1 MAEVAYFGIRHHGPG
16 SARRLLQALDQLQPR
31 QVLIEGPSDLSD
43 LMPALFH
50 PLACPPVA
58 LLSYAEDDPLRASFW
73 PFETYSPEYQAIR
86 WAESRGVALQ
96 FIDLP
101 SAVILARDPD
111 DATRARRND
120 PIADLA
126 HAAGHDDPESWWND
140 LFEVGGA
147 GERDGAD
154 VFPAVASAMAALRE
168 GQPPSGDD
176 IPREAQMRLAI
187 AEAAKGEGPVAV
199 VCGAWHVP
207 ALTAPY
213 PKAADREVLKGLRR
227 VKTRATW
234 VPWTTQRLSR
244 YSGYGAGVPAPGWYR
259 HLWDEGAGQSAQ
271 VRWVARV
278 GAALREAGHLVS
290 TASLIEVQRLAV
302 SLAALRDRPAPGFE
316 ELREASVACLMGGT
330 VELWSLIEADL
341 LLGGA
346 VGTIPP
352 DLPLAP
358 LLDDLE
364 RQQKATRLKPEALP
378 RELPIDLRSEAGTVR
393 SQLLHRLAILGVPW
407 GRITDAGRSRGTFRE
422 KWVLAWEPEL
432 AVALVDNL
440 VWGPTIEAAA
450 SALLIDGMGKAPTLA
465 ALAAA
470 VEHALTADLPKAAQA
485 GIAALDTLA
494 ARTDDAAALLAA
506 LPALVDTLRYGTAR
520 DLDRAPLAALAERVT
535 AQAAVALPY
544 AGRNLDAATAAAMS
558 DAVTAAHRAV
568 LLAEFPDP
576 VREAWLAA
584 LATLST
590 SAPTSRKLAGC
601 ATRLLYEAA
610 RTSPEDVADRIGLAL
625 SLGTPVAEAA
635 AYFEGFF
642 AGASQRLIH
651 DAALRAAVDNWMQ
664 GLDEDD
670 FIAALPLF
678 RRVFSELARTE
689 RQMLMQAALSGPRTA
704 QVTADEDHP
713 AWAAH
718 LATLTRILTGEGYP

>member
-1 MAEVAYFGIRHHGPG
+1 MAEVACFGIRHHGPG
-16 SARRLLQALDQLQPR
+16 SARRLVQALDRLQPR

-43 LMPALFH
+43 LMPSLVH
-50 PLACPPVA
+50 PLARPPLA
-58 LLSYAEDDPLRASFW
+58 LLAYAEDDPARASFW

-86 WAESRGVALQ
+86 WAVTHGAGLQ

-101 SAVILARDPD
+101 STAILARDPA
-111 DATRARRND
+111 ATQAPRAD

-126 HAAGHDDPESWWND
+126 TAAGHADPESWWND
-140 LFEVGGA
+140 LFEVEGA
-147 GERDGAD
+147 EPD
-154 VFPAVASAMAALRE
+154 VFAAVAAAMAALRE
-168 GQPPSGDD
+168 GQPTTGDD

-187 AEAAKGEGPVAV
+187 AEAAKGDGPIAV

-207 ALTAPY
+207 ALTAPH
-213 PKAADREVLKGLRR
+213 PKAADREALKGLPR

-234 VPWTTQRLSR
+234 VPWTTRRLSR

-259 HLWDEGAGQSAQ
+259 HLWDQGAGQGAQ
-271 VRWVARV
+271 VRWVARI

-316 ELREASVACLMGGT
+316 ELREAAVACLMGGT
-330 VELWSLIEADL
+330 PELWSLIEAEL
-341 LLGGA
+341 LLGA
-346 VGTIPP
+346 DVGTIPP

-364 RQQKATRLKPEALP
+364 RQQRATRLKPEALA
-378 RELPIDLRSEAGTVR
+378 RELLIDLRSDAGMAR
-393 SQLLHRLAILGVPW
+393 STLLHRLAILGVPW
-407 GRITDAGRSRGTFRE
+407 GRPTDAGRSRGTFRE

-450 SALLIDGMGKAPTLA
+450 SALLVDGMAKAATLA
-465 ALAAA
+465 ALADT
-470 VEHALTADLPKAAQA
+470 VEQALTADLPKAAEA
-485 GIAALDTLA
+485 GIVLLDTLVA
-494 ARTDDAAALLAA
+494 QTDDATALLSA
-506 LPALVDTLRYGTAR
+506 LPSLVDTLRYGTAR

-544 AGRNLDAATAAAMS
+544 AGRNLDAATAAALAQ
-558 DAVTAAHRAV
+558 AVVAAHRAV
-568 LLAEFPDP
+568 LLAEFPQP
-576 VREAWLAA
+576 VHEAWISA
-584 LATLST
+584 LATLSAAAQT
-590 SAPTSRKLAGC
+590 ARQLAGC
-601 ATRLLYEAA
+601 ATRLLYEVAQI
-610 RTSPEDVADRIGLAL
+610 SPGDVADRIGLAL

-651 DAALRAAVDNWMQ
+651 DAALCAAVDGWMQ

-670 FIAALPLF
+670 FVAALPLF
-678 RRVFSELARTE
+678 RRVFSDLARTE
-689 RQMLMQAALSGPRTA
+689 RQMLMQAALSGPRPA
-704 QVTADEDHP
+704 PATADADNP
-713 AWAAH
+713 AWEAH
-718 LATLTRILTGEGYP
+718 LATLTRILTGGGYP

>member
-16 SARRLLQALDQLQPR
+16 SARRLVQALDRLQPR
-31 QVLIEGPSDLSD
+31 QVLIEGPCDLSD
-43 LMPALFH
+43 LMPALAH
-50 PLACPPVA
+50 PLARPPLA
-58 LLSYAEDDPLRASFW
+58 LLAYAEDDPARASFW

-86 WAESRGVALQ
+86 WAVSHGAGLQ

-101 SAVILARDPD
+101 STAKLARETEAEIPQS
-111 DATRARRND
+111 D

-126 HAAGHDDPESWWND
+126 QAAGHADPESWWND
-140 LFEVGGA
+140 LFEVGG
-147 GERDGAD
+147 DGAD
-154 VFPAVASAMAALRE
+154 VFAAVASAMAALRE
-168 GQPPSGDD
+168 GQPATSDD

-207 ALTAPY
+207 ALQALH
-213 PKAADREVLKGLRR
+213 PKAADREALKGLPR

-234 VPWTTQRLSR
+234 VPWTTRRLSR

-259 HLWDEGAGQSAQ
+259 HLWDQGAGQGAQ
-271 VRWVARV
+271 VHWVARI
-278 GAALREAGHLVS
+278 GGALREAGHLVS

-302 SLAALRDRPAPGFE
+302 TLAALRDRPAPGFE

-330 VELWSLIEADL
+330 PELWSLIEAEL
-341 LLGGA
+341 LLGND

-364 RQQKATRLKPEALP
+364 RQQRATRLKPEALP
-378 RELPIDLRSEAGTVR
+378 RELMIDLRSDAGTAR
-393 SQLLHRLAILGVPW
+393 SQLLHRLAVLGVNW

-450 SALLIDGMGKAPTLA
+450 SALLADAMGKAATLA
-465 ALAAA
+465 DLAGA
-470 VEHALTADLPKAAQA
+470 VERALTADLPKAAEA
-485 GIAALDTLA
+485 GIALLDTLA

-520 DLDRAPLAALAERVT
+520 EIDRAPLAALAERVT
-535 AQAAVALPY
+535 LQAAVALPY
-544 AGRNLDAATAAAMS
+544 AGRNLDAATAAALS
-558 DAVTAAHRAV
+558 QAVGAAHRAV
-568 LLAEFPDP
+568 ILAEFPDP
-576 VREAWLAA
+576 AREAWAGTLV
-584 LATLST
+584 TLSESPQT
-590 SAPTSRKLAGC
+590 ARQLAGC
-601 ATRLLYEAA
+601 ATRLLYEIA
-610 RTSPEDVADRIGLAL
+610 RISPEDVADRIALAL
-625 SLGTPVAEAA
+625 SLGTPMAEAA

-651 DAALRAAVDNWMQ
+651 DAALRAAVDGWMQ
-664 GLDEDD
+664 GLDEAD
-670 FIAALPLF
+670 FVAALPLF

-689 RQMLMQAALSGPRTA
+689 RLMLMQAALAGPRATPM
-704 QVTADEDHP
+704 TADADHP
-713 AWAAH
+713 GWEAH
-718 LATLTRILTGEGYP
+718 LATLTRILTGGGYP

>member
-1 MAEVAYFGIRHHGPG
+1 MAEIAYFGIRHHGPG
-16 SARRLLQALDQLQPR
+16 SARRLVQALDLFQPR
-31 QVLIEGPSDLSD
+31 QVLIEGPSDLSH
-43 LMPALFH
+43 LMPALVH
-50 PLACPPVA
+50 PLARPPLA
-58 LLSYAEDDPLRASFW
+58 LLAYAEDDPARASFW

-86 WAESRGVALQ
+86 WAVSHGAGLQ

-101 SAVILARDPD
+101 TSVTLGREAAAEVP
-111 DATRARRND
+111 RRD

-126 HAAGHDDPESWWND
+126 RAAGHADPESWWND
-140 LFEVGGA
+140 LFEVGG
-147 GERDGAD
+147 EGAD
-154 VFPAVASAMAALRE
+154 VFAAVASAMAALRE
-168 GQPPSGDD
+168 GQPATGDD

-187 AEAAKGEGPVAV
+187 AEAAMGGGPVAV

-207 ALTAPY
+207 ALQAPHT
-213 PKAADREVLKGLRR
+213 KAADREALKGLPR
-227 VKTRATW
+227 VRTRATW
-234 VPWTTQRLSR
+234 VPWTARRLSR
-244 YSGYGAGVPAPGWYR
+244 FSGYGAGVPAPGWYR
-259 HLWDEGAGQSAQ
+259 HLWDQGAGQGAQ
-271 VRWVARV
+271 VRWVARI
-278 GAALREAGHLVS
+278 GTALREAGQLVS

-330 VELWSLIEADL
+330 PELWSIIEAEL
-341 LLGGA
+341 LLGGD

-378 RELPIDLRSEAGTVR
+378 RELLIDLRSEAGTAR
-393 SQLLHRLAILGVPW
+393 SQLLHRLAILGVAW

-422 KWVLAWEPEL
+422 KWLLAWEPEL
-432 AVALVDNL
+432 AVSLVDNL

-450 SALLIDGMGKAPTLA
+450 SALLADAMGKAATLA
-465 ALAAA
+465 DLAGA
-470 VEHALTADLPKAAQA
+470 VERALTADLPHAAQA
-485 GIAALDTLA
+485 GIALLDTLA

-520 DLDRAPLAALAERVT
+520 EIDRAPLAALAERVT
-535 AQAAVALPY
+535 LQAALALPY
-544 AGRNLDAATAAAMS
+544 AGRNLDAATAAALS
-558 DAVTAAHRAV
+558 QTVSAAHRAV
-568 LLAEFPDP
+568 MLAEFPDP
-576 VREAWLAA
+576 MREAWTGA
-584 LATLST
+584 LATLSE
-590 SAPTSRKLAGC
+590 APQTARQLAGC

-610 RTSPEDVADRIGLAL
+610 RISPEAVADRICLAL
-625 SLGTPVAEAA
+625 SLGTPVVEAA

-651 DAALRAAVDNWMQ
+651 DAALRVAVDGWMQ
-664 GLDEDD
+664 SLDEAD
-670 FIAALPLF
+670 FVAALPLF

-704 QVTADEDHP
+704 PETAEADHP
-713 AWAAH
+713 GWAAH
-718 LATLTRILTGEGYP
+718 LATLTRILTGGGSS

>member
-16 SARRLLQALDQLQPR
+16 SARRLLQALDRLQPR
-31 QVLIEGPSDLSD
+31 QVLIEGPADLSD
-43 LMPALFH
+43 LMQPLMHPMARP
-50 PLACPPVA
+50 PLA
-58 LLSYAEDDPLRASFW
+58 LLAYAEDDPARASFW
-73 PFETYSPEYQAIR
+73 PFDTYSPEYQAIR
-86 WAESRGVALQ
+86 WALSHGAGFQ

-101 SAVILARDPD
+101 AAVILARDSD
-111 DATRARRND
+111 DSAHALRSD
-120 PIADLA
+120 PIAALA
-126 HAAGHDDPESWWND
+126 GAAGHGDPESWWND
-140 LFEVGGA
+140 MFEVS
-147 GERDGAD
+147 GETD
-154 VFPAVASAMAALRE
+154 VFVSVAGAMAALRE
-168 GQPPSGDD
+168 GQPASGED
-176 IPREAQMRLAI
+176 IAREAHMRLAI

-207 ALTAPY
+207 ALIVPHS
-213 PKAADREVLKGLRR
+213 KAADRDALKGLPR

-234 VPWTTQRLSR
+234 VPWTTRRLSR

-259 HLWDEGAGQSAQ
+259 HLWDEGAGQGAQ
-271 VRWVARV
+271 VRWVARI

-330 VELWSLIEADL
+330 AELWSLIEGEL
-341 LLGGA
+341 LLGND

-358 LLDDLE
+358 LLDDLA

-378 RELPIDLRSEAGTVR
+378 RELLIDLRSDAGTAR

-422 KWVLAWEPEL
+422 KWLLAWEPEL

-440 VWGPTIEAAA
+440 VWGPTIAAAA
-450 SALLIDGMGKAPTLA
+450 SGLLMDGMGKATTLA

-470 VEHALTADLPKAAQA
+470 VEHALTADLPQAAQT
-485 GIAALDTLA
+485 GIALLETLA
-494 ARTDDAAALLAA
+494 ARTDDAAALLSA

-520 DLDRAPLAALAERVT
+520 DLDRASVATLTERIAV
-535 AQAAVALPY
+535 QAAIALPY
-544 AGRNLDAATAAAMS
+544 AGRNLDAGSAAALTE
-558 DAVTAAHRAV
+558 AVSAAHRAIV
-568 LLAEFPDP
+568 LAEFPAP
-576 VREAWLAA
+576 VREAWLHALAA
-584 LATLST
+584 L
-590 SAPTSRKLAGC
+590 SAAQQTNRQLAGC

-610 RTSPEDVADRIGLAL
+610 QISPEDVAGRISLAL
-625 SLGTPVAEAA
+625 SLGSPVTEAA

-651 DAALRAAVDNWMQ
+651 DAALCAAVDGWMQ
-664 GLDEDD
+664 GLDKED

-689 RQMLMQAALSGPRTA
+689 RQMLMQAALSGLRSAP
-704 QVTADEDHP
+704 VSADENNP
-713 AWAAH
+713 AWEAH
-718 LATLTRILTGEGYP
+718 LATLTRILTGGGYP